1 MDPSKN
7 LLQIIEELYKKVE
20 ILENQVKE
28 LQQENIHTNNTIY
41 EISNS
46 LEERIDIL
54 ASEPYNLNSFS
65 LDK

>member
-28 LQQENIHTNNTIY
+28 LQQENIHTNNTICA
-41 EISNS
+41 ISNS
-46 LEERIDIL
+46 LEARIDIL

>member
-46 LEERIDIL
+46 LEARIDIL